1 MLEFI
6 DLTTISIA
14 LMIIGAIGVVLL
26 KKPLDKVIMVS
37 ILEAGLFLAIVSFK
51 YLDVAFLTAVLDPLS
66 IIVFLLALIKINEVR
81 KSKLKDYSTLPKM
94 IQSNENETRNSEGG
108 KSVWGPG
115 VKDPIIRTIN
125 TEVASV
131 GVSLILL
138 TYNSTL
144 ALLTL
149 IATTIIVTLIL
160 FRAIS
165 RLEEIGAD
173 V

>member
-37 ILEAGLFLAIVSFK
+37 ILEAGLFLAIVGFK

-94 IQSNENETRNSEGG
+94 IQSSENETRNSEGG
-108 KSVWGPG
+108 K
-115 VKDPIIRTIN
+115 
-125 TEVASV
+125 
-131 GVSLILL
+131 
-138 TYNSTL
+138 
-144 ALLTL
+144 
-149 IATTIIVTLIL
+149 
-160 FRAIS
+160 
-165 RLEEIGAD
+165 
-173 V
+173 

>member
-6 DLTTISIA
+6 NLTTISIA

-81 KSKLKDYSTLPKM
+81 KSKLDDYSTFDKVNYTV
-94 IQSNENETRNSEGG
+94 QNKERDSEGG
-108 KSVWGPG
+108 K
-115 VKDPIIRTIN
+115 
-125 TEVASV
+125 
-131 GVSLILL
+131 
-138 TYNSTL
+138 
-144 ALLTL
+144 
-149 IATTIIVTLIL
+149 
-160 FRAIS
+160 
-165 RLEEIGAD
+165 
-173 V
+173 

>member
-37 ILEAGLFLAIVSFK
+37 ILEAGLFLVIVSFK

-94 IQSNENETRNSEGG
+94 IQSTENETRNSEGG
-108 KSVWGPG
+108 K
-115 VKDPIIRTIN
+115 
-125 TEVASV
+125 
-131 GVSLILL
+131 
-138 TYNSTL
+138 
-144 ALLTL
+144 
-149 IATTIIVTLIL
+149 
-160 FRAIS
+160 
-165 RLEEIGAD
+165 
-173 V
+173 

>member
-37 ILEAGLFLAIVSFK
+37 ILAAGLFLAIVSFK

-81 KSKLKDYSTLPKM
+81 KSKLKDFSTLPKM
-94 IQSNENETRNSEGG
+94 IQSSENETRNSEGG
-108 KSVWGPG
+108 K
-115 VKDPIIRTIN
+115 
-125 TEVASV
+125 
-131 GVSLILL
+131 
-138 TYNSTL
+138 
-144 ALLTL
+144 
-149 IATTIIVTLIL
+149 
-160 FRAIS
+160 
-165 RLEEIGAD
+165 
-173 V
+173 

>member
-37 ILEAGLFLAIVSFK
+37 ILEAGLVLAIVSFR

-81 KSKLKDYSTLPKM
+81 KSKLEDFSTLDKM
-94 IQSNENETRNSEGG
+94 IQSNENQMRNSEGD
-108 KSVWGPG
+108 SNV
-115 VKDPIIRTIN
+115 
-125 TEVASV
+125 
-131 GVSLILL
+131 
-138 TYNSTL
+138 
-144 ALLTL
+144 
-149 IATTIIVTLIL
+149 
-160 FRAIS
+160 
-165 RLEEIGAD
+165 
-173 V
+173 

>member
-37 ILEAGLFLAIVSFK
+37 VLEAGLVLAIVSFK

-108 KSVWGPG
+108 K
-115 VKDPIIRTIN
+115 
-125 TEVASV
+125 
-131 GVSLILL
+131 
-138 TYNSTL
+138 
-144 ALLTL
+144 
-149 IATTIIVTLIL
+149 
-160 FRAIS
+160 
-165 RLEEIGAD
+165 
-173 V
+173 